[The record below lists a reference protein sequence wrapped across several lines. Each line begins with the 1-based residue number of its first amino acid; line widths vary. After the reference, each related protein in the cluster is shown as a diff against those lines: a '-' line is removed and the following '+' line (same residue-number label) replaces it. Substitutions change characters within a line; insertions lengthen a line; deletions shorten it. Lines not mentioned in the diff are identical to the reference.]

1 MLVIHNTTL
10 LSAQTPWFSA
20 ADRDSPDKQPD
31 DHRAKREIILQD
43 GFFAYKIVKIFLV

>member
-20 ADRDSPDKQPD
+20 ADRDSPDKQPN
-31 DHRAKREIILQD
+31 DHRAKCEVILQD
-43 GFFAYKIVKIFLV
+43 RFFAYEIVEIFLV

>member
-10 LSAQTPWFSA
+10 LSAHALWSSP
-20 ADRDSPDKQPD
+20 ADRDSPDKQPN